1 VEVVMLLLRA
11 YVRAETSSSNP
22 ASFLPVLPPTRLL
35 SRVPAELGF
44 APAVDYSALMV
55 GARGAAAAVGQAD
68 GVAGNGP

>member
-35 SRVPAELGF
+35 SRVPAELGS
-44 APAVDYSALMV
+44 APAVDYSALMA
-55 GARGAAAAVGQAD
+55 GARGAAAAVGLAD